1 MYQRVLVLNFPK
13 IALEAPPLACALLCE
28 ICNKNKVDYDFI
40 DCNAEFYQQLPDSIK
55 DEILS
60 LYSAKL
66 VDQLSDTAE
75 SWLNKYFTN
84 LAEKCKDYELIAISV
99 FSSHSISIVNK
110 FLKDHRH
117 KFKSDIVIGGAGIH
131 TQVEIG
137 KKFYQLLKEQQLI
150 DYWVL
155 GEGEIGFDDILNKN
169 FTSTSINNHQFNNLK
184 NFELVPAPNFKK
196 FKLEDYLYNGKRII
210 GVEGSRGCVRKCTF
224 CNIHST
230 WGSYKYKDGESL
242 SQELLALKEQYNV
255 DHFWFNDSLINGS
268 LKSFRSFISHLATHR
283 KNNFTWSSQAII
295 RQKTLQDE
303 DDFRML
309 KDSGCETLAVG
320 LESFSQS
327 VRFHMGKKFTDA
339 DVDSFFNLAQKYN
352 ISLFLL
358 MIIGYPTETDQDFE
372 HSLRQLEKYQHLADD
387 STITGIRV
395 GGTMT
400 ISPDMPLYNMRDQLK
415 IEYKEQ
421 SFFNNVDWKVGDN
434 TLNKRVQLRVE
445 FEDYARYLGY
455 QCADPEMQVEEI
467 LLKYLKIHSS

>member
-1 MYQRVLVLNFPK
+1 MYQRVLILNFPK

-28 ICNKNKVDYDFI
+28 ICRKNNVDYDFI
-40 DCNAEFYQQLPDSIK
+40 DCNVEFYQQLPASLK

-60 LYSAKL
+60 LYSAGL
-66 VDQLSDTAE
+66 VDQLSDAAE
-75 SWLNKYFTN
+75 SWLDKYFTN
-84 LAEKCKDYELIAISV
+84 LTEKCKGYELIAISV
-99 FSSHSISIVNK
+99 FSSHSVPIVNK

-117 KFKSDIVIGGAGIH
+117 KFNSHVVVGGAGIP
-131 TQVEIG
+131 TPVEVG
-137 KKFYQLLKEQQLI
+137 KKFYQSLKEQQLI
-150 DYWVL
+150 DHWVL

-169 FTSTSINNHQFNNLK
+169 FTSPSINNQQFNNLK
-184 NFELVPAPNFKK
+184 NFELVPAPNFEK

-224 CNIHST
+224 CNIHNT
-230 WGSYKYKDGESL
+230 WGSYKYKDGEAL
-242 SQELLALKEQYNV
+242 SQELLALREQYKV

-268 LKSFRSFISHLATHR
+268 LKSFRSFISHLAAHR

-400 ISPDMPLYNMRDQLK
+400 IGPDMPLYNMRDQLK

-421 SFFNNVDWKVGDN
+421 SFFKHVDWKVGDN
-434 TLNKRVQLRVE
+434 TLSKRVQLRVE